1 VLLFL
6 LACEPDH
13 DGEGV
18 PGTLVRARLEHVVLS
33 TYFLVVGGLGG
44 EADLVVRNDADDRFV
59 APVQLDGFVAGGVL
73 EGSVAIGGPIRMFL
87 PDDEVTARPA
97 PRWASGA
104 RPTSRLALP
113 IAPTP
118 HVR

>member
-1 VLLFL
+1 
-6 LACEPDH
+6 
-13 DGEGV
+13 
-18 PGTLVRARLEHVVLS
+18 
-33 TYFLVVGGLGG
+33 
-44 EADLVVRNDADDRFV
+44 
-59 APVQLDGFVAGGVL
+59 VL
-73 EGSVAIGGPIRMFL
+73 EGSVAIGGPVRMFL